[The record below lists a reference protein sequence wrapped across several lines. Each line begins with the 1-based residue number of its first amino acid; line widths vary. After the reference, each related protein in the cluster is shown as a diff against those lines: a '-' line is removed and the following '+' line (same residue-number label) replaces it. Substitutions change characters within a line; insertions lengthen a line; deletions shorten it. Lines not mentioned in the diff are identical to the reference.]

1 MLPVL
6 SLLRPAG
13 LELAYLT
20 SQQSADTRPAL
31 AALAVW
37 TLATT
42 ATAVWQAD
50 PLRSCGGV

>member
-20 SQQSADTRPAL
+20 NQQSADARPAL

-42 ATAVWQAD
+42 AVWLAD
-50 PLRSCGGV
+50 PPRSCGGV